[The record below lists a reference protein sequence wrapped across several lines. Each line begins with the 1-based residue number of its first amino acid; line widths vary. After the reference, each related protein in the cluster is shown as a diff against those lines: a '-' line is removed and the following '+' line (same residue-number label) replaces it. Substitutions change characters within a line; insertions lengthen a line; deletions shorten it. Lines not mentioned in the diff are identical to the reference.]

1 MRTRNLLP
9 AVAVCLAALLIGG
22 CILSPRS
29 PDGPPEEDATD
40 WQTPINTSIVLEN
53 LKAAM
58 EGESPSNYRDCY
70 TEDFRFH
77 VDPQDSLDAGQEAED
92 LYANWTR
99 EDEEQAANGI
109 FGDASSVTVSFVN
122 YQQPDESLEETYRIE
137 DYTLTVAWQSGPNA
151 GGSVTYEG
159 RAILHMREDGGRWA
173 IFRWADGRTTA
184 NPTWGFL
191 RGQYR

>member
-1 MRTRNLLP
+1 MKAWKPLL
-9 AVAVCLAALLIGG
+9 AIGLCAAALALGG
-22 CILSPRS
+22 CILSPRD

-40 WQTPINTSIVLEN
+40 WETPTNTSIVLEN